1 MGGILEIGRRAVSIH
16 DRSAPTQNL
25 CFNDID
31 RLRSST
37 RSLNVG
43 FTPVVRRCEPW
54 KSMSCRS
61 FDERGWRPAIVIAG
75 GGCCCS
81 MQIVERQWASLVLRR
96 QVISRHG
103 PRANLRFAVF
113 KPSRL
118 ALQWRRKLVEEVPV
132 CCYHRSLS
140 RGIRPAPFDTWVRE
154 PAAAARTGRQAPL
167 RLLARPENVRSRG
180 GSRGT
185 RRHLMVKATRMTQLG
200 H

>member
-1 MGGILEIGRRAVSIH
+1 MSHRQGTVITWEVSLK
-16 DRSAPTQNL
+16 SAGAPFPFMTEAPTQNL

-113 KPSRL
+113 EPSRL
-118 ALQWRRKLVEEVPV
+118 ALKWRRKLVEEAPV

-167 RLLARPENVRSRG
+167 RLARPS
-180 GSRGT
+180 
-185 RRHLMVKATRMTQLG
+185 
-200 H
+200 